1 MKALVLDGSPAT
13 DARTSAAADALVE
26 RFDAAGAEV
35 GRILVRD
42 LKVHACTGCFGCW
55 LKTPGECVIDDDART
70 VATRIINSDVM
81 AVVTPISFGSYG
93 SQMKRLIDRQIC
105 LVLPYFQMFDDEL
118 HHKLRYSNYPKWLAL
133 GTLPDP
139 RPDEEAT
146 FKRLVLRNANN
157 IHDPGHAAQI
167 VVGDESPND
176 PIDRLFAEAGIET
189 EVLA

>member
-1 MKALVLDGSPAT
+1 MKALVLDGSSAT
-13 DARTSAAADALVE
+13 DARTSAAVDALAA
-26 RFDAAGAEV
+26 RFEAAGAEV
-35 GRILVRD
+35 ERVLVRD
-42 LKVHACTGCFGCW
+42 LTVHACTGCFGCW

-81 AVVTPISFGSYG
+81 AVVTPVSFGCYG

-105 LVLPYFQMFDDEL
+105 LVLPYFKMFDGEL
-118 HHKLRYSNYPKWLAL
+118 HHRLRYSHYPKWLAL
-133 GTLPDP
+133 GTLPES

-146 FKRLVLRNANN
+146 FKQLVLRNANN

-167 VVGDESPND
+167 VVGDESPNG
-176 PIDRLFAEAGIET
+176 PINRLFAEAGIAT